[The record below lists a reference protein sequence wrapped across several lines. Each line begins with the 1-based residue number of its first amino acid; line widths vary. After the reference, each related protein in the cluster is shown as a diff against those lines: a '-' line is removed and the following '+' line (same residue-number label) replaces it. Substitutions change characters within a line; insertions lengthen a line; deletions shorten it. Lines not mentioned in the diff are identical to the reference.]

1 MAQIK
6 PQVDSIFSKEKY
18 DVTLTGT
25 SVVFLK
31 GTGYLVHNLFTSL
44 ALAILLISGIMAF
57 LFSSLR
63 MVIVSLIP
71 NFLPLIVTAGLMG
84 YFGIPIKPSTILIFS
99 IAFGISVDD
108 TIHFLA
114 KYRQELKQQK
124 WNMKEAALLALHE
137 TGLSMI
143 YTSIILF
150 FGFGI
155 FTVSNFGGTVALGTL
170 VSFTLLVAM
179 LSNLVLL
186 PSLLLSIDK
195 RITKQAFKKEPFV
208 EIIDEEEDIDLNSLE
223 IETQREEKQ

>member
-1 MAQIK
+1 
-6 PQVDSIFSKEKY
+6 
-18 DVTLTGT
+18 
-25 SVVFLK
+25 
-31 GTGYLVHNLFTSL
+31 
-44 ALAILLISGIMAF
+44 MAF